1 MPEQYSKGR
10 TKNRNPD
17 GSWTGR
23 GDPSEGL
30 ARKPDKTP
38 QQLQDELRGEFKSGA
53 EYGKK
58 TKEYGEKFDEW
69 NNKRKGFNQQHSGT
83 LVPKGT
89 KAPSFAGKKPIPWEI
104 AKDVAWHIL
113 NPPLDPDSTAPSWE
127 MPPYPDNPIV
137 PPYPK
142 NPSICGMGPIYMKG
156 VTWREGM
163 PTSLDEYRVFMT
175 DGRDPFIYN
184 HDELPTVGTFTQ
196 FDTKGNPNGQPTLLG
211 GIAGEK
217 RKGTTVYA
225 TFTESYK
232 YVAFWSQAV
241 HKWPG
246 KGTKF
251 VSSVKRSVISPPR
264 EVDGFDGYYYF
275 SSRDGS
281 PYIDPDFK
289 PWLGNLVPWS
299 ERVCSVPIIYDE
311 PENVPDTIKPDDYDR
326 GVDDGMGCKWQKDE
340 ISYQLPKLKIGEA
353 EVGGNTISI
362 DDGLLPLAQYL
373 CKSIEMMHRGIGLD
387 LLDKTELPVSLM
399 NQGGSKVKHKSMAE
413 LSQWQFDNVS
423 SLVGLPVK
431 NTITN
436 IDNET
441 KDLQFK
447 NIQDCLSYL
456 VHQQRES
463 DLDLMVIEQYSTKIA
478 QQLEA
483 VTQIALRQQ
492 SDIEMIVQELG
503 FKFKWE
509 TQTRP
514 CLYKTGMKDDDE
526 VTGILELFKGGSV
539 SYPVRKWDD
548 ELDQRQIALR
558 TNLYAEIAAKAYLQ
572 PKNSKDEISGLDA
585 RIKMGKADKENWL
598 EWVRTINTP
607 EKGVVSGSTTP
618 FIEEYDKGTIV
629 AKAVKTPASGLSLFM
644 KPVKPKRT
652 T

>member
-1 MPEQYSKGR
+1 MPEEYLKGR

-17 GSWTGR
+17 GSWTGK

-30 ARKPDKTP
+30 TRKPDKTP
-38 QQLQDELRGEFKSGA
+38 EELKDERDGAIDSGKNYA
-53 EYGKK
+53 
-58 TKEYGEKFDEW
+58 EKFGEYNEKLKEW
-69 NNKRKGFNQQHSGT
+69 SDKKKLFNEKHGRS
-83 LVPKGT
+83 LAPKGT
-89 KAPSFAGKKPIPWEI
+89 KLPNFTDKKPTPKGL
-104 AKDVAWHIL
+104 AADVAWWIL
-113 NPPLDPDSTAPSWE
+113 NPPAEPDTNASGWE
-127 MPPYPDNPIV
+127 MPPYPKQPLD

-142 NPSICGMGPIYMKG
+142 RPSICGMGSIFMHG
-156 VTWREGM
+156 VTYRPGM
-163 PTSLDEYRVFMT
+163 PTTIDEYRVFMT
-175 DGRDPFIYN
+175 DGRDVNLYN
-184 HDELPTVGTFTQ
+184 WEELETVGTFTQ
-196 FDTKGNPNGQPTLLG
+196 FNTAESPNKPPKRLW

-217 RKGTTVYA
+217 NKTTQFYA
-225 TFTESYK
+225 TFTELRKEQAY
-232 YVAFWSQAV
+232 WSQAV
-241 HKWPG
+241 GTWPG
-246 KGTKF
+246 TKTKF
-251 VSSVKRSVISPPR
+251 VSDVKMSFIKPPR
-264 EVDGFDGYYYF
+264 PDGFDGYYGV
-275 SSRDGS
+275 SSRGGS
-281 PYIDPDFK
+281 PYVSPDFQA
-289 PWLGNLVPWS
+289 WLGNLIPWS
-299 ERVCSVPIIYDE
+299 QKVCSIEIIYDE
-311 PENVPDTIKPDDYDR
+311 PRNVPDNENPNDYNR
-326 GVDDGMGCKWQKDE
+326 EGDGMGCQWQKDE
-340 ISYQLPKLKIGEA
+340 ISYELPKLKIGEA

-373 CKSIEMMHRGIGLD
+373 CKAVEMMHRGIGLD

-492 SDIEMIVQELG
+492 SDIEMIIQELG

-618 FIEEYDKGTIV
+618 FIEEYDKGTLV

-644 KPVKPKRT
+644 KPVKPKKT